1 MPSSPQTITTRGVF
15 DYLESTAGKP
25 IIGATINCTL
35 NFNGASVTSPIVNVG
50 ELQQSTTTDQN
61 GFWRF
66 NLIPNDTLTPTGTLY
81 TIQTPINTY
90 DISVPSGG
98 ADVQSSS
105 IVSNAPSVLSP
116 ALTNLTGPITV
127 TGNETVTGNLS
138 VSGTTTLGSTTTG
151 ALTTAAETVGGDL
164 TISSA
169 FRLLFG
175 AAAAKIIP
183 GATSISHRNN
193 ADSADNLLITDA
205 GAVTVRNGFTLT
217 AGDAVL
223 TAGRLL
229 VSAAA
234 AKILGGVTSLSLRN
248 NGDTADNVLIT
259 DAGLVTLRNALSI
272 PPVAAGT
279 VATSSYGSTLV
290 KIEEQVL
297 GVTTANVRIP
307 ASGSLPTGFRHLLI
321 EYGARD
327 TGAGTGVDFIIVQ
340 ANGDAGANY
349 NSEFIRSTG
358 GVVAGNELLN
368 GTSGQ
373 WGILVQGGGGA
384 GAFSAGFM
392 KIVNYGS
399 TSQAR
404 SAVGSVNAQ
413 STANEFLYTIGGR
426 WKNTANAMTNLL
438 MAPNANSFAAGT
450 YFHTYGIP

>member
-15 DYLESTAGKP
+15 DYLESTAGKA
-25 IIGATINCTL
+25 IVGATINCTL

-66 NLIPNDTLTPTGTLY
+66 NLVPNDTLTPTGTLY
-81 TIQTPINTY
+81 TIQTPVNTY

-116 ALTNLTGPITV
+116 ALTGLTGPITV
-127 TGNETVTGNLS
+127 TGNETVTGNLT

-193 ADSADNLLITDA
+193 ADSADNVLITDA
-205 GAVTVRNGFTLT
+205 GAVTVRNGITLT

-229 VSAAA
+229 ISSAA
-234 AKILGGVTSLSLRN
+234 AKILGGATSLSLRN
-248 NGDTADNVLIT
+248 TADSADNVLVT
-259 DAGLVTLRNALSI
+259 DAGLVTLRNGLLL
-272 PPVAAGT
+272 PVTSGGT
-279 VATSSYGSTLV
+279 LPAN
-290 KIEEQVL
+290 
-297 GVTTANVRIP
+297 TAYSAVPIKYDDQSPTGASFTIP
-307 ASGSLPTGFRHLLI
+307 ASGLIPGGFWKIRITWFGRTTSGNTSDLLNLTSN
-321 EYGARD
+321 A
-327 TGAGTGVDFIIVQ
+327 
-340 ANGDAGANY
+340 DAGANY
-349 NSEFIRSTG
+349 DSESLTSTG
-358 GVVAGNELLN
+358 ATVTGAAQTAQTSMRVGVLA
-368 GTSGQ
+368 
-373 WGILVQGGGGA
+373 GGGA
-384 GAFSAGFM
+384 AANLFNSGWIEIAGYAINNNRRALTYQCWRNDASTGFDSGAGAW
-392 KIVNYGS
+392 
-399 TSQAR
+399 R
-404 SAVGSVNAQ
+404 NA
-413 STANEFLYTIGGR
+413 
-426 WKNTANAMTNLL
+426 ANAITSITL
-438 MAPNANSFAAGT
+438 AAAAGNFASGSRFVT
-450 YFHTYGIP
+450 ELYP